1 MIAFKI
7 TRRFKTHGLN
17 ITIQTIMKIVNYLDV
32 IFDLTNSTYCPYRK
46 PNDHPQY
53 INTKSNHP
61 PNIIRQIPASI
72 SRRISD
78 NSSNEDAFNKAKP
91 VYNSAL
97 KASGYTETLTYNLS
111 LIHI

>member
-1 MIAFKI
+1 MFSYAIIKRLLLDPVSLS
-7 TRRFKTHGLN
+7 TGN
-17 ITIQTIMKIVNYLDV
+17 LDV
-32 IFDLTNSTYCPYRK
+32 TFDLTNSTYCPYRK

-61 PNIIRQIPASI
+61 PNIIKQIPASI

-91 VYNSAL
+91 VHSKQIIL
-97 KASGYTETLTYNLS
+97 KNLN
-111 LIHI
+111 

>member
-1 MIAFKI
+1 
-7 TRRFKTHGLN
+7 
-17 ITIQTIMKIVNYLDV
+17 MKIVNYLEV
-32 IFDLTNSTYCPYRK
+32 TFDLTNSTYCPYRK

-61 PNIIRQIPASI
+61 PNIIKQIPASI
-72 SRRISD
+72 STRISD

-97 KASGYTETLTYNLS
+97 KASGYTETLTYNKDK
-111 LIHI
+111 